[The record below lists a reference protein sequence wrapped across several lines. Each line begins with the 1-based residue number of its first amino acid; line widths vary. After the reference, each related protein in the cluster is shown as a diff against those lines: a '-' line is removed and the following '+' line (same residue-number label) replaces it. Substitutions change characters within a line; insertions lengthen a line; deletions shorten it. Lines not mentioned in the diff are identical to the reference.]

1 MRANMAY
8 ETNEISCLEAQAELS
23 SCGSRRTAPEYN
35 DLLELVRILHQHP
48 AGLRRWS
55 VMRAIRS
62 RREKSGRELSL
73 KFEDEIERVFRR
85 HCADDAMSV
94 GAVAAE
100 TALFYRP
107 KDRAGEVWALHA
119 ARAAELLRT
128 DLDGAM

>member
-1 MRANMAY
+1 MVY
-8 ETNEISCLEAQAELS
+8 ETNEISYLETHAELS
-23 SCGSRRTAPEYN
+23 SCESRRTAPEYS
-35 DLLELVRILHQHP
+35 DLLDLVRVLQQHP

-73 KFEDEIERVFRR
+73 KFEDEIERVFRK
-85 HCADDAMSV
+85 HCADWALPAG
-94 GAVAAE
+94 GATAE

-119 ARAAELLRT
+119 GRATDWLRA
-128 DLDGAM
+128 DVGGAM